1 MKMIYCLMML
11 QFGKKKYIV
20 IFLRLDTLDHNLVFD
35 KDEKQSKKNAISLY
49 LKRDKVILKRTQCKN

>member
-35 KDEKQSKKNAISLY
+35 KDEKQSKKNVISLY